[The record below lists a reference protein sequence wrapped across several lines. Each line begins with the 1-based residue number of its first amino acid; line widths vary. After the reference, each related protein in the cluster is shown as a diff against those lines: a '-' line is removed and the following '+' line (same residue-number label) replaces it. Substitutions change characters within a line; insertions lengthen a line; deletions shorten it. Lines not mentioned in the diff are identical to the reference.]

1 MGLGSFDE
9 GVSLA
14 DARAARDDAR
24 RVLRSGQNPIRVRQD
39 AARAEDAK
47 QTFGEIADELLAAKA
62 GEWRNAKHAEQWR
75 WSLVEGSAALRPKVI
90 GEIDTEA
97 VLGVVKPIWLE
108 KPETAAR
115 LRQRIEAVLDAGK
128 AKGLRDGENPARW
141 RGHLAHL
148 LPKRT
153 KLSRGHHA
161 AMPYADL
168 PAFMARLREDGNSA
182 ARALEFCILTAGRSG
197 EVYGALWSEIDL
209 EAKVWTIPPERMKA
223 GRVHRVPLCS
233 RTVAMLE
240 VLKSLAINKFVFP
253 GQRPKSP
260 LSHVAMAKVIA
271 RMGVEGATPHG
282 MRSAFRDWAGNET
295 GFPREVC
302 EAALAHTVGDSAEQ
316 AYRRDDALEK
326 RRLLMDAWATYCG
339 TEPGANVVKL
349 RSSDVRGRA
358 Q

>member
-9 GVSLA
+9 GVSLS

-39 AARAEDAK
+39 ATRTEEAK
-47 QTFGEIADELLAAKA
+47 RTFGEVADELLAAKA
-62 GEWRNAKHAEQWR
+62 GEWRNGKHAEQWR
-75 WSLVEGSAALRPKVI
+75 WSLVDGAAALRAKLI

-97 VLGVVKPIWLE
+97 VLSVVKPIWQE

-128 AKGLRDGENPARW
+128 AKGLRDGENPARL

-197 EVYGALWSEIDL
+197 EVYGARWSEIDL
-209 EAKVWTIPPERMKA
+209 TAKVWTIPAERMKA
-223 GRVHRVPLCS
+223 GRAHRVPLCE
-233 RTVAMLE
+233 RAVAI
-240 VLKSLAINKFVFP
+240 LATMKPLTIGEFVFP
-253 GQRPKSP
+253 GQRRDKP
-260 LSHVAMAKVIA
+260 LSHVAMAKVMA
-271 RMGVEGATPHG
+271 RMGVKEATPHG

-295 GFPREVC
+295 HFPREVC

-339 TEPGANVVKL
+339 IEPGDNVVKL
-349 RSSDVRGRA
+349 RSGRA